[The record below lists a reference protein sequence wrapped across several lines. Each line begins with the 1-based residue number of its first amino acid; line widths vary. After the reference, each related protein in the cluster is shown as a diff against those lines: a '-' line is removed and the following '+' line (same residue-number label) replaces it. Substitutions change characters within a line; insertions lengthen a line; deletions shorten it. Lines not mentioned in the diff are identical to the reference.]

1 MLTMFGLELMEE
13 AVYREISESPPPV
26 AEEIADR
33 LAVAPD
39 LVRAC
44 IDRLLELGLVRRSF
58 EVPGRF
64 AVVDPIL
71 SLQQSLA
78 GQYEELMRRQRRVA
92 ETHAEFVRLLMSDAS
107 GRPGRV
113 EQVERLLGMDE
124 VQCRVDRLA
133 GEAIRE
139 VLTFVPGGARSTPEL
154 SAARRN
160 DAALLSRSV
169 SIRTVGT
176 DTDSYDA
183 ATMAHVHWLTGNG
196 GQFRGFE
203 APLPGMILFDGS
215 VALVPLD
222 PQNTAAGALQVT
234 DPGLVAPM
242 VVLFEQTWSLAT
254 PLDAGRLTTDDTLNG
269 KELALLRLVAEGCTD
284 AAAAGQLHVSHRT
297 ARRMM
302 AVLMERLGARSR
314 FEAGVKAARRGWL

>member
-1 MLTMFGLELMEE
+1 MLTTFGLDLMEE
-13 AVYREISESPPPV
+13 AVYRELSASPPPA

-33 LAVAPD
+33 LATAPD
-39 LVRAC
+39 LVRGC
-44 IDRLLELGLVRRSF
+44 LDRLLELGLVRPSL
-58 EVPGRF
+58 EVSGGF

-71 SLQQSLA
+71 SLRESLA
-78 GQYEELMRRQRRVA
+78 GQHEELMRRQRRVA
-92 ETHAEFVRLLMSDAS
+92 ETHAEVVRLLVSDGS
-107 GRPGRV
+107 GRPGRG
-113 EQVERLLGMDE
+113 EQVERLMGMDE
-124 VQCRVDRLA
+124 VQRRVDRLA
-133 GEAIRE
+133 GEAVRE
-139 VLTFVPGGARSTPEL
+139 VLAFVPGGARSTPQL

-160 DAALLSRSV
+160 DAVLLSRSV
-169 SIRTVGT
+169 SIRAVGT

-183 ATMAHVHWLTGNG
+183 ATLAHVQWLTGNG
-196 GQFRGFE
+196 GQFRGCA

-222 PQNTAAGALQVT
+222 PRNTAAGALQVAA
-234 DPGLVAPM
+234 PGLVAPL
-242 VVLFEQTWSLAT
+242 VALFEQTWSSAA
-254 PLDAGRLTTDDTLNG
+254 PLDAGRLTTDDILNG

-284 AAAAGQLHVSHRT
+284 AAAAGRLHVSHRT

>member
-13 AVYREISESPPPV
+13 AVYREMGVSPPPV
-26 AEEIADR
+26 ADEIADR

-64 AVVDPIL
+64 AVVDPVL

-92 ETHAEFVRLLMSDAS
+92 ETHAEVVRLLMSDAS

-133 GEAIRE
+133 GEATRE
-139 VLTFVPGGARSTPEL
+139 ALTLVPGGARSTPEL

-183 ATMAHVHWLTGNG
+183 ATMAHVRWLTGNG
-196 GQFRGFE
+196 GQFRGIE
-203 APLPGMILFDGS
+203 APLPGMILFDGT

-222 PQNTAAGALQVT
+222 PQNPAAGALQVA

-242 VVLFEQTWSLAT
+242 IVLFEQTWSLAT
-254 PLDAGRLTTDDTLNG
+254 PLDAGRSTTDETLNG
-269 KELALLRLVAEGCTD
+269 KERALLRLVAEGCTD

>member
-1 MLTMFGLELMEE
+1 MHTMFGLELMEE
-13 AVYREISESPPPV
+13 AVYREMSESPPPF

-44 IDRLLELGLVRRSF
+44 IDRLLELGLVRPSF

-64 AVVDPIL
+64 AVVDPVL
-71 SLQQSLA
+71 SLQESLA
-78 GQYEELMRRQRRVA
+78 GQYEELTRRQRRVA

-107 GRPGRV
+107 GRRGRV

-133 GEAIRE
+133 GAATRE
-139 VLTFVPGGARSTPEL
+139 VLTFLPGGARSTPEL
-154 SAARRN
+154 AAARRN

-183 ATMAHVHWLTGNG
+183 ATMAHVQWLTGNG
-196 GQFRGFE
+196 GQFRGIE

-254 PLDAGRLTTDDTLNG
+254 PLDAGRSTTDDTLNG
-269 KELALLRLVAEGCTD
+269 KERALLRLVAEGCTD
-284 AAAAGQLHVSHRT
+284 AAAAGRLHVSHRT